1 MSVVEITLIKE
12 VEKVIDL
19 LKSELA
25 AQGHRNTGSLERSIT
40 YSVKRTYEGL
50 LATVSANEYA
60 IYLEFGVP
68 ASRIPYTPG
77 SGAKSSKY
85 IAGLIN
91 YFKSKGLQPSEAR
104 SAAFATARA
113 HKREGMP
120 TRSSYRFSSNN
131 RRTYFTRTT
140 VEQYLP
146 TLVDN
151 LQKAGAQEVQTLI
164 AGQLFAINSRII

>member
-1 MSVVEITLIKE
+1 MLEAVLIKE
-12 VEKVIDL
+12 VEKIIEM
-19 LKSELA
+19 LKAELA
-25 AQGHRNTGSLERSIT
+25 AQGHRNTGRLERSISYNVT
-40 YSVKRTYEGL
+40 RNAEGL

-68 ASRIPYTPG
+68 ASRIPFSPG

-104 SAAFATARA
+104 SAAFATAHA

-120 TRSSYRFSSNN
+120 TRKSYRFSSNN
-131 RRTYFTRTT
+131 RRTHFTRTT
-140 VEQYLP
+140 LEQYLP
-146 TLVDN
+146 TLVNN
-151 LQKAGAQEVQTLI
+151 LQQAGAQEVQTLV